1 MRRLSARIAIATVLG
16 GLVSVGARMAQATT
30 DTEMIGE
37 AQRTLALY
45 QKTDP
50 GLAMFV
56 SRSAGYAVFPTVTKG
71 AVGIGGAHGTGI
83 LFEKGRPIGKASLS
97 QVSVGAQI
105 GGQEYSE
112 IIFFETPRALMD
124 FEQGHAAFSAAVS
137 AVALKSGA
145 SANAKY
151 REGVAVFTATKGGLM
166 AEASVGGQKFSFEP
180 FVRTQ

>member
-1 MRRLSARIAIATVLG
+1 MRRLSARIAVATVLVA
-16 GLVSVGARMAQATT
+16 LVSVARMAYAAS
-30 DTEMIGE
+30 DTELISE
-37 AQRTLALY
+37 AQKTLALY
-45 QKTDP
+45 QKMDP

-56 SRSAGYAVFPTVTKG
+56 SRSAGYVVFPTVTKG
-71 AVGIGGAHGTGI
+71 AVGIGGAHGTGVV
-83 LFEKGRPIGKASLS
+83 FEKGRPIGKASLS

-112 IIFFETPRALMD
+112 VIFFETPQALGE

-145 SANAKY
+145 SAAAKY
-151 REGVAVFTATKGGLM
+151 KEGVAVFTATKGGLM